1 MRINDVRKINEQSVC
16 MVDII
21 VVFNIFSFI
30 RNIHMDCWK
39 ENNRNINRLFEQ
51 RHTMFGIA
59 EIMLLTKKMLLVKP

>member
-30 RNIHMDCWK
+30 RNIHMDVWK
-39 ENNRNINRLFEQ
+39 ENNRNMNRLFEQ